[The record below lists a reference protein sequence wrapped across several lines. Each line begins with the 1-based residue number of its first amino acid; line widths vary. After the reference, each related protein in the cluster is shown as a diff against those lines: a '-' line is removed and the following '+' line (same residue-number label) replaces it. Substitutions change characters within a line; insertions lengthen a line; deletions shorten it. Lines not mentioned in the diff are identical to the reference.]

1 LTHQFKLRSCRKVSN
16 EDNKQKLS
24 NDIPPFATLSI
35 VVTIIGL
42 IVALMADAPFQVI
55 AALAALLGALAFYI
69 KRTKN

>member
-1 LTHQFKLRSCRKVSN
+1 VSN

-42 IVALMADAPFQVI
+42 IVALMAKAPFQVI
-55 AALAALLGALAFYI
+55 AALAALLAALAIYI
-69 KRTKN
+69 RGTLR

>member
-1 LTHQFKLRSCRKVSN
+1 VSN

>member
-1 LTHQFKLRSCRKVSN
+1 MSN

-42 IVALMADAPFQVI
+42 IVALMAKAPFQVI
-55 AALAALLGALAFYI
+55 AALAALLAALAIYI
-69 KRTKN
+69 RGTLR

>member
-1 LTHQFKLRSCRKVSN
+1 MSN

-55 AALAALLGALAFYI
+55 AALAALLGALAYYI

>member
-1 LTHQFKLRSCRKVSN
+1 MSN

-35 VVTIIGL
+35 VVAIIGL

-55 AALAALLGALAFYI
+55 AALAALLGALAYYI